1 MAEDL
6 ANIHGTEKDKVNCS
20 FFFKIGACRHG
31 DACSRHHY
39 RPESSPTILLTHLY
53 ENPLNTQNERD
64 LTEDEQVRIKKDF
77 NIFYEDIFNELA
89 SHGEIVEL
97 LVCGNLNEHM
107 MGNVYVKF
115 KDEKNSAEAMQYL
128 LARYYGGKMIQPSY
142 SHVTDFKDARCRQYE
157 TGICSRKG
165 FCNFIHVIEPNHAL
179 KIKLFERQPLRRK
192 RFEQTKEETT
202 SQRNEPPNFD
212 RQQAYEE
219 IPNRSVRDKFAD
231 ESRLKE
237 RQTTREQCRSMEIC
251 ENPTKED
258 YDTEEEREGHGH

>member
-6 ANIHGTEKDKVNCS
+6 ANIHGTEKDKTC
-20 FFFKIGACRHG
+20 
-31 DACSRHHY
+31 
-39 RPESSPTILLTHLY
+39 SPTILLTHLY

-179 KIKLFERQPLRRK
+179 KRKLFERQPLRRK
-192 RFEQTKEETT
+192 QFEQTKE
-202 SQRNEPPNFD
+202 
-212 RQQAYEE
+212 
-219 IPNRSVRDKFAD
+219 K
-231 ESRLKE
+231 
-237 RQTTREQCRSMEIC
+237 
-251 ENPTKED
+251 
-258 YDTEEEREGHGH
+258 